1 MKIKNL
7 RAFGILGAL
16 CVPGAAFSQPPHHHH
31 QPDHRYHGRDR
42 DHDHNGSTA
51 DGLFLASLTATT
63 VAWALTT
70 TSVEAHERDF
80 NSLVAQ
86 DAREFLGT
94 DPVARVATPRLAQK
108 MEDVRGQVQG
118 QIETYVGQYV
128 RDASDVKRLGAAMAT
143 DLPDETIATY
153 IVMNAS

>member
-7 RAFGILGAL
+7 KAFVVLGAL
-16 CVPGAAFSQPPHHHH
+16 CVPSAAFSQPPRHHHE
-31 QPDHRYHGRDR
+31 PDHRYHGRNP
-42 DHDHNGSTA
+42 DHNGSTA

-70 TSVEAHERDF
+70 TSVEAHERDS

-108 MEDVRGQVQG
+108 MEDVRGRVQG

-153 IVMNAS
+153 IVLNAS